1 MITPSYDIDSDAST
15 FDEPRPV
22 HAADVVICKQNA
34 TPLQVI
40 EQFDLEICKARFNGE
55 SFFIP
60 NPQMTFRTRDAMAK
74 PGQFIHSPA
83 TTISRN
89 KDALT
94 TFFQAPFKSTSTA
107 ERLLYLE
114 RYCRKPN
121 EAHPFLK
128 FMHRQRFGFGY
139 TEDHSMTRIATSSSY
154 VCDGTA

>member
-1 MITPSYDIDSDAST
+1 
-15 FDEPRPV
+15 
-22 HAADVVICKQNA
+22 
-34 TPLQVI
+34 
-40 EQFDLEICKARFNGE
+40 
-55 SFFIP
+55 
-60 NPQMTFRTRDAMAK
+60 MTFRTRDAMAK

-114 RYCRKPN
+114 RDCRKPN

-128 FMHRQRFGFGY
+128 FMHCQGFGFGY
-139 TEDHSMTRIATSSSY
+139 TEDNSMTKIDTNEEESKAMIRKIHDVLQSSVYRFNKYNCRGIQVLEMPPGLNLPPFRRNSRRNI
-154 VCDGTA
+154 VLRL